1 MGDATTNAGAVEIL
15 LVEDNPGDV
24 RLTREALKS
33 DRLWNTLRVVR
44 DGVEATAYLR
54 REGEFSGAVRPDLI
68 LLDLN
73 LPRKDGRE
81 VLAEI
86 KADEDLKLIPVVV
99 LTTSQA
105 EEDVLNAYGSHAN
118 CYITKPVDLPRFMIV
133 MQSIEHFWFA
143 IVRLPPN
150 DRPMH

>member
-24 RLTREALKS
+24 RLTQEALKS
-33 DRLWNTLRVVR
+33 DSLWSTLRVVR

-54 REGEFSGAVRPDLI
+54 REGEFRGAVRPDLI

-86 KADEDLKLIPVVV
+86 KADDDLKLIPVVV

-105 EEDVLNAYGSHAN
+105 DEDILKAYGAHAN
-118 CYITKPVDLPRFMIV
+118 CYITKPVELAKFMTV
-133 MQSIEHFWFA
+133 LKSIEHFWFA
-143 IVRLPPN
+143 IVRLPPK
-150 DRPMH
+150 

>member
-1 MGDATTNAGAVEIL
+1 MADTTTIAGPVEIL

-33 DRLWNTLRVVR
+33 DRLWNTLQVVR
-44 DGVEATAYLR
+44 DGVEAMAYLR
-54 REGEFSGAVRPDLI
+54 REGEFRGAVRPDLI

-86 KADEDLKLIPVVV
+86 KADDDLKLIPVVV

-105 EEDVLNAYGSHAN
+105 EEDVLKAYGSHAN
-118 CYITKPVDLPRFMIV
+118 CYITKPVDLAKFMTV
-133 MQSIEHFWFA
+133 VKSIEHFWFA
-143 IVRLPPN
+143 IVRLPPK
-150 DRPMH
+150 